1 VSSYEAGQTIGH
13 EAALGRLRTKKA
25 QILYALE
32 HVPRGSTVEDVRR
45 WLHRHGQQVPTRPYA
60 APIVNEWRARN
71 GVTDTGGHV
80 PLTPELIAELEQAE
94 SGARRAA
101 EAHGAADVE
110 IRVHQAPAANAAAHQ
125 PAGPDIA
132 TDWPTTADTA
142 AHRPATPANGTYQPT
157 ATTTHQ
163 PATADTAAHRP
174 ATPKTD
180 THQPT
185 ASTHRPAEVHQ
196 PTTANTAVHRPTA
209 PTTGAHQPADPR
221 LNARGLAEP
230 HATAHRATETRRDLP
245 QPSEVHQPAAPA
257 QPVGAKGFY
266 AVALLSIGVSVDTSW
281 RFFALRL
288 GITDA
293 VERVVLFSVM
303 ESALVACGW
312 AMRAGVRRD
321 GRPGPARLVAW
332 ALTAFAAFAAI
343 SLSGPVA
350 GAARVLLGP
359 VLGLVML
366 HLALGIEIRAARR
379 RTTTWARVGRELRE
393 RLLSLLGLG
402 DDHRDALARTRDR
415 AALRAAKL
423 ALASRWTP
431 FRTSRLRKAL
441 HASHVAH
448 DPAQRD
454 RMLRELGVLQHA
466 RKLAETTQPSPW

>member
-1 VSSYEAGQTIGH
+1 MSSYEAGQTTGH
-13 EAALGRLRTKKA
+13 ETALGRLKTKKA

-45 WLHRHGQQVPTRPYA
+45 WLHRHGQLVPSRPYA
-60 APIVNEWRARN
+60 TPIVNEWRARN

-80 PLTPELIAELEQAE
+80 PLTPELIAELEEAE
-94 SGARRAA
+94 T
-101 EAHGAADVE
+101 AADV
-110 IRVHQAPAANAAAHQ
+110 R
-125 PAGPDIA
+125 
-132 TDWPTTADTA
+132 
-142 AHRPATPANGTYQPT
+142 
-157 ATTTHQ
+157 
-163 PATADTAAHRP
+163 
-174 ATPKTD
+174 
-180 THQPT
+180 
-185 ASTHRPAEVHQ
+185 RPAEPRSTSHDATE
-196 PTTANTAVHRPTA
+196 PRR
-209 PTTGAHQPADPR
+209 GAHQPD
-221 LNARGLAEP
+221 E
-230 HATAHRATETRRDLP
+230 LP
-245 QPSEVHQPAAPA
+245 QPAAPA

-423 ALASRWTP
+423 ALSSRWTP

>member
-1 VSSYEAGQTIGH
+1 MSSYEAGQTTGH

-32 HVPRGSTVEDVRR
+32 HVPHGSTVEDVRR

-94 SGARRAA
+94 SIARRAA
-101 EAHGAADVE
+101 EAHGAAE
-110 IRVHQAPAANAAAHQ
+110 
-125 PAGPDIA
+125 AG
-132 TDWPTTADTA
+132 TTEA
-142 AHRPATPANGTYQPT
+142 RRGV
-157 ATTTHQ
+157 
-163 PATADTAAHRP
+163 
-174 ATPKTD
+174 
-180 THQPT
+180 
-185 ASTHRPAEVHQ
+185 HRPAEVHH
-196 PTTANTAVHRPTA
+196 PT
-209 PTTGAHQPADPR
+209 
-221 LNARGLAEP
+221 
-230 HATAHRATETRRDLP
+230 
-245 QPSEVHQPAAPA
+245 APA

-466 RKLAETTQPSPW
+466 RKLAETSQPSPW